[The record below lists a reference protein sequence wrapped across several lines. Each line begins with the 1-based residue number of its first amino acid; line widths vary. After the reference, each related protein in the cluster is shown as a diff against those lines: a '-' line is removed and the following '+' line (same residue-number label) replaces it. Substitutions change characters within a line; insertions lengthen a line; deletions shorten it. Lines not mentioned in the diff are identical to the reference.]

1 VPPAPE
7 GTLSYTYFPTGKV
20 QTITS
25 SNPNG
30 ASVAYTYDDLNRLST
45 VVDNS
50 LPGNNTTSYTY
61 DPGAPVDRSS
71 SMGWRVA
78 QVPIHKSGWPRSLA
92 FGDLGYHYVSRSTPM
107 TTTAISAHTAC
118 FPRSRYSNNYL
129 YRGEQFDSDLG
140 LYYLRARYYN
150 PATGRF
156 MSRDP
161 LDGQTKDPASL
172 HKYLYADGDPVNGID
187 PTGRGDLWEYAKITA
202 YVVWTDYIN
211 TKLFYCSFLRFLAAD
226 FALESKFSGGDAA
239 KILAAFAAGATTASI
254 FVCAL

>member
-129 YRGEQFDSDLG
+129 YRGEQYDSDLG

-156 MSRDP
+156 LSRDP
-161 LDGQTKDPASL
+161 EDGKTLDPATL
-172 HKYLYADGDPVNGID
+172 HKYLYANGDPVNGID
-187 PTGRGDLWEYAKITA
+187 PRGREDLVEYLLTIKAEK
-202 YVVWTDYIN
+202 
-211 TKLFYCSFLRFLAAD
+211 AAI
-226 FALESKFSGGDAA
+226 
-239 KILAAFAAGATTASI
+239 ILAVGCGFAIKSALDLLNMSSPTQLNYDSIEGALTACIISSVI
-254 FVCAL
+254 ALL